1 MPRTIWV
8 LGNWKQN
15 LLRRE
20 AEALARDIAAGIA
33 GAIGDARGVGVGIA
47 PTYLALD
54 TVGAYTGDGVHA
66 PRLLAQDVAAQESG
80 AFTGEVGPAMLREAG
95 VAASI
100 IGHSERRA
108 MFGDHDDLVA
118 AKLEAAL
125 AGGLDVVL
133 CVGERLEQRD
143 AGEHETVVI
152 SQLCAA
158 LSQLSRELD
167 PARVTI

>member
-1 MPRTIWV
+1 MARTIWV

-20 AEALARDIAAGIA
+20 ADALARDVARGLTAALG
-33 GAIGDARGVGVGIA
+33 GGSGVGVGIA

-54 TVGAYTGDGVHA
+54 TVSPYTGDGVIA

-95 VAASI
+95 VTAAI

-108 MFGDHDDLVA
+108 LVGDDDSLVA
-118 AKLEAAL
+118 ATLGAAL
-125 AGGLDVVL
+125 AGGLDVIL
-133 CVGERLEQRD
+133 CVGERLDQRD
-143 AGEHETVVI
+143 SGSTATA
-152 SQLCAA
+152 S
-158 LSQLSRELD
+158 SPR
-167 PARVTI
+167 T